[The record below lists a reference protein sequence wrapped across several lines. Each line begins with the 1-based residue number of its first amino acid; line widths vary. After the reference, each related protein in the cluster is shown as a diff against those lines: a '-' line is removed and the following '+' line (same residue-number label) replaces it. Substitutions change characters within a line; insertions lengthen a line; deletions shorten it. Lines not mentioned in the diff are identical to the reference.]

1 MDYELNK
8 KGLLHGAII
17 GLIGVAISFLAYFI
31 SQEAY
36 FSWRGFVIMAVSLT
50 LLLVLGRK
58 ERKANHGDYLAYK
71 AAFWYCAIA
80 LFIMIY
86 INEICYTFMFNVVDP
101 GLQEALI
108 EKTLQSSEE
117 VFNMMGSNLGDVDE
131 LLSEMERDLRNS
143 FKPMAL
149 LANSWQSLTLA
160 LLVALLMALFLRRN
174 RPLFEEVEEENS

>member
-36 FSWRGFVIMAVSLT
+36 FSWRSFAIMAVSLT
-50 LLLVLGRK
+50 LLLILGRK
-58 ERKANHGDYLAYK
+58 ERKANHGDYLTYK

-86 INEICYTFMFNVVDP
+86 INEICYTIMFNAVDP
-101 GLQEALI
+101 SLQDALI
-108 EKTLQSSEE
+108 EQGIQSTEE
-117 VFNMMGSNLGDVDE
+117 VFTMLGSNIGDVDDM
-131 LLSEMERDLRNS
+131 LSEMEREIRNS
-143 FKPMAL
+143 FKPIAL
-149 LANSWQSLTLA
+149 IAHSWQFLIQA